1 MSNFSEIDHRKTRC
15 FQHRG
20 VKTRGV
26 LTTWFPDL
34 STLPAIFNIFYPL
47 KYSIFFTEIS
57 HSWYQYFFK
66 KKYWVPARNTQ
77 QVEGK
82 KLICTHI
89 LTWFQRVACVSKVR
103 IPALNASLSS
113 NPSDPKNV
121 HFYCILAWMPRK
133 SANTSIVLSIFPH
146 TLLQCSSIFCV
157 HFHCAPVLFA
167 CISLGFLDREY
178 LMFWEA
184 FWIALGC
191 FWGA

>member
-1 MSNFSEIDHRKTRC
+1 MTIVKHAAFSTEVSKREVFWPPDFLIC
-15 FQHRG
+15 QHSQLF
-20 VKTRGV
+20 
-26 LTTWFPDL
+26 LT
-34 STLPAIFNIFYPL
+34 
-47 KYSIFFTEIS
+47 FFT
-57 HSWYQYFFK
+57 HWNTVFFSLKFRTRDTSIKK

-133 SANTSIVLSIFPH
+133 SANTSIVLSIFSH
-146 TLLQCSSIFCV
+146 TLLPCSSIFCV

>member
-1 MSNFSEIDHRKTRC
+1 MFCWIFNTPSY
-15 FQHRG
+15 FQHFF
-20 VKTRGV
+20 
-26 LTTWFPDL
+26 LQYF
-34 STLPAIFNIFYPL
+34 
-47 KYSIFFTEIS
+47 SIFFHWIS
-57 HSWYQYFFK
+57 TFLRALFSL
-66 KKYWVPARNTQ
+66 KKYCVPALNTHKA
-77 QVEGK
+77 EGNGP
-82 KLICTHI
+82 IRAHI
-89 LTWFQRVACVSKVR
+89 STVFQHGACVSKPC

-133 SANTSIVLSIFPH
+133 SANTSIVFSIFSH
-146 TLLQCSSIFCV
+146 TLLLCSSIFCV

-184 FWIALGC
+184 FWTALGC